1 MSARDV
7 EYLRPSTV
15 EEAAALLERYRDR
28 AMLVAG
34 ATDLLLDMRFKDLLP
49 RCLLDISRL
58 PLNYIREED
67 GELALGALATIGDME
82 RSDLL
87 RRKYEALVDA
97 AWNFGSPQ
105 IRNLATLGG
114 NIGHATPSA
123 EMAPPLLALDARVR
137 LVSARKKRDV
147 PLEAFFTGPGRT
159 VREPDEIIAEFR
171 LPVSLRSRGTAYL
184 RHCARETLDIAIVGV
199 ACSLSLDDGERIR
212 GARIALGAVAPTPIR
227 ASEAE
232 EVLRGKVAEE
242 AAFARAAELAAVAS
256 RPISDVRASAS
267 YRQEMVRVY
276 TTRAL
281 TLAAQRAR
289 TGERG

>member
-1 MSARDV
+1 MSAPDV
-7 EYLRPSTV
+7 EYFRPSTV

-28 AMLVAG
+28 AKLVAG

-49 RCLLDISRL
+49 QCLLDINRL

-67 GELALGALATIGDME
+67 GELALGALTTIREIE

-87 RRKYEALVDA
+87 RRGYETLIDA
-97 AWNFGSPQ
+97 ARNFGSPQ

-123 EMAPPLLALDARVR
+123 EMAPPLLVLDARVR

-171 LPVSLRSRGTAYL
+171 LPISLRSRGTAYL
-184 RHCARETLDIAIVGV
+184 RHCVRETLDIAVVGV
-199 ACSLSLDDGERIR
+199 ACSVNLDDGKCIR
-212 GARIALGAVAPTPIR
+212 DARIALGAVAPTPIR

-232 EVLRGKVAEE
+232 EALRGEVAEE
-242 AAFARAAELAAVAS
+242 AVFARAAELAAAAS

-281 TLAAQRAR
+281 TLAAQRAK